1 MTGNHKSIKPTTKK
15 KLLPVVLLALA
26 LFVLSGCNGGVGPS
40 TPPPRGGATPYERT
54 EADLLAELDRKFEN
68 PQVHY
73 ELARL
78 YHRSQN
84 WEKADYYY
92 TLSLEFDPAFKPA
105 QAAWVKMFV
114 DRGEPSRAEQFANGF
129 LRQAAIAVTETLR
142 LAREFEQ
149 VGLDDYAFRGLRQA
163 LDVAPDSAEANKQM
177 GMYYLRKGDSAQA
190 KQYLVRSF
198 QLNPRQPDVAGELG
212 RLGVVVESPRVPD
225 AKAGR
230 PE

>member
-1 MTGNHKSIKPTTKK
+1 
-15 KLLPVVLLALA
+15 
-26 LFVLSGCNGGVGPS
+26 
-40 TPPPRGGATPYERT
+40 
-54 EADLLAELDRKFEN
+54 LLAELDKKFEN

-92 TLSLEFDPAFKPA
+92 NLALEFDPAFKPA
-105 QAAWVKMFV
+105 QAGWVKMFV

-129 LRQAAIAVTETLR
+129 LRQAAISVTEILR

-149 VGLDDYAFRGLRQA
+149 VGLDDYALRGLRRA
-163 LDVAPDSAEANKQM
+163 LEVAPDSAEANKQM
-177 GMYYLRKGDSAQA
+177 GMYCLRKGDSAQA

-198 QLNPRQPDVAGELG
+198 QLNPRQADVAGELG
-212 RLGVVVESPRVPD
+212 RLGVVVESPGVPD
-225 AKAGR
+225 VTTGR
-230 PE
+230 QE